1 MLRLWL
7 HWESLKGLFKQRFRA
22 SPWISD
28 SVSLGIGPRFAF
40 PSVPRD
46 AKAADQG
53 CLCETQSLQNNG
65 SQFWLHRP
73 INQIKI
79 RRYKNINS
87 YLQPRE
93 IGLELEVEVPICVSL
108 MIWKCGLSS
117 IALYHGLP
125 DDYTMD
131 KMGKQF
137 CPLILSL
144 PWTVVP
150 QNLGQSWSLHS
161 DYSWVCCQHHLFPGS
176 SWPPTSHWGSPDPHY
191 PLRFTQAA
199 GCSSFWTSLIPR
211 MTQIPAS
218 PLHVPSVSQRFFW
231 AALAKPVSS
240 LGSLV
245 MPCYLGLTHLL
256 PTSCQSFGA
265 QPLWQIFWL

>member
-7 HWESLKGLFKQRFRA
+7 HWESLKGLLKQRFRA

-40 PSVPRD
+40 LSVPRD

-53 CLCETQSLQNNG
+53 CLCETQPLQNNG
-65 SQFWLHRP
+65 SQSWLHRP

-79 RRYKNINS
+79 RRYKNISS

-125 DDYTMD
+125 DDYTVD

-137 CPLILSL
+137 CPLILSW

-161 DYSWVCCQHHLFPGS
+161 DYFLSVLSAPSLPGLIL
-176 SWPPTSHWGSPDPHY
+176 TPHF
-191 PLRFTQAA
+191 PLRLTHPPLPTEVHPSCWMLLFLNLLNSTNDSDS
-199 GCSSFWTSLIPR
+199 CLPS
-211 MTQIPAS
+211 AS
-218 PLHVPSVSQRFFW
+218 PFS
-231 AALAKPVSS
+231 
-240 LGSLV
+240 
-245 MPCYLGLTHLL
+245 
-256 PTSCQSFGA
+256 
-265 QPLWQIFWL
+265 